1 MVTAVSVALTALALF
16 GYSLSRSF
24 WVMCLFSIPYGLG
37 AGSVDAALNNF
48 VALHFKARHMNW
60 MHCFW
65 GVGATVGPY
74 VMGMGLAAGKTWNVG
89 YQTIG
94 LVQLVLILGLI
105 ASLPLWKKVAG
116 DERAP
121 ASAESKHI
129 SLFAGFRLKG
139 AKPLFTAFFCYCA
152 MEGTTGLWASSYMV
166 LVRGVDKGLAAK
178 MAALFYLGITGGR
191 LISGFMT
198 ARLNNRNMVRLGQ
211 ALACV
216 GMLMVLLP
224 LGNAALF
231 AGLTMIGLGFA
242 PVYPSL
248 LHETPSNFGREQSQL
263 LMGMQMA
270 SAYLGATVMPP
281 LFGLIAQYL
290 SVKLYPIYLLA
301 LMIVMVLMTEGAT
314 RVFKARERALNG

>member
-1 MVTAVSVALTALALF
+1 
-16 GYSLSRSF
+16 
-24 WVMCLFSIPYGLG
+24 MCLFSIPYGLG

-60 MHCFW
+60 LHCFW

-74 VMGMGLAAGKTWNVG
+74 IMGMGLAAGKTWNVG

-94 LVQLVLILGLI
+94 LVQVVLTLGLL

-121 ASAESKHI
+121 AEAKSNRI
-129 SLFAGFRLKG
+129 GVFAGFRLRG

-152 MEGTTGLWASSYMV
+152 MESTTGLWASSYMV

-178 MAALFYLGITGGR
+178 MAALFYLGITAGR

-211 ALACV
+211 ALACG

-242 PVYPSL
+242 PIFPSL
-248 LHETPSNFGREQSQL
+248 LHETPRNFGREQSQL

-270 SAYLGATVMPP
+270 SAYLGATLMPP
-281 LFGLIAQYL
+281 VFGLIAQNL
-290 SVKLYPIYLLA
+290 SVGLYPVYLMVFLI
-301 LMIVMVLMTEGAT
+301 LMVLMTEGAT
-314 RVFKARERALNG
+314 RVFKANERGNTVA